1 MKGKSAG
8 IAGVGSYAP
17 SRKLTNSDLEKIV
30 DTSDEWI
37 RTRTGISERRICE
50 DGVPTSEIAV
60 IAARRAI
67 AQAGI
72 SPEEI
77 DLVICATVTPD
88 MPFPAMACIVQDKIG
103 ATRAAAFDLEAGCS
117 GFMYA
122 LAVGTQFIE
131 SGVYENV
138 LICGADSLTRIT
150 DWTDRNTCVLFGD
163 GGGAVLLR
171 PAEEGYGVLSFQ
183 LGADGSG
190 GDLLKMPA
198 GGSLMPASRETVDK
212 KLHTIKMAGNEVFK
226 FAVKVMGDAAVKA
239 LEKAHI
245 RTDEVKCFIPHQ
257 ANMRII
263 EAAARR
269 LGVGMDRF
277 FVNLNKYGNT
287 SCGSIPLA
295 LSEALE
301 VGRIRKGD
309 IVVMVG
315 FGAGLTWAAN
325 VVRWSY

>member
-1 MKGKSAG
+1 MRGNSAG
-8 IAGVGSYAP
+8 IVGVGSYAP

-77 DLVICATVTPD
+77 DLIICATVTPD
-88 MPFPAMACIVQDKIG
+88 MPFPAMGCIVQDKLG

-138 LICGADSLTRIT
+138 LVCGADSLTRIT

-163 GGGAVLLR
+163 GGGAVLLK
-171 PAEEGYGVLSFQ
+171 PVEEGYGVLSFQ

-239 LEKAHI
+239 LEKAHV

-269 LGVGMDRF
+269 LGIGMDRV

-301 VGRIRKGD
+301 LGRIKKGD

-315 FGAGLTWAAN
+315 FGAGLTWASN

>member
-1 MKGKSAG
+1 MKKNSAG
-8 IAGVGSYAP
+8 IVGVGSYAP
-17 SRKLTNSDLEKIV
+17 TRRLTNSELEKMV

-50 DGVPTSEIAV
+50 DGFPTSEIAI

-72 SPEEI
+72 SPEDI
-77 DLVICATVTPD
+77 DLIICATVTPD
-88 MPFPAMACIVQDKIG
+88 MMFPATACIIQDKLG
-103 ATRAAAFDLEAGCS
+103 ASRAAAFDLEAGCS

-131 SGVYENV
+131 SGAYETILV
-138 LICGADSLTRIT
+138 CGADSLTKIT
-150 DWTDRNTCVLFGD
+150 DWDDRNTCVLFGD
-163 GGGAVLLR
+163 GGGAMVLR
-171 PAEEGYGVLSFQ
+171 RAEEGYGVLSFQ

-190 GDLLKMPA
+190 GELLKMPA
-198 GGSLMPASRETVDK
+198 GGSLMPASRDTVDRH
-212 KLHTIKMAGNEVFK
+212 LHTIKMAGNEVFK
-226 FAVKVMGDAAVKA
+226 FAVKVMGEAAVKA

-245 RTDEVKCFIPHQ
+245 RPDEVQCFIPHQ

-269 LGVGMDRF
+269 LGIGMDRV
-277 FVNLNKYGNT
+277 FVNLAKYGNT

-295 LSEALE
+295 LGEALE
-301 VGRIRKGD
+301 LGRIKKGD
-309 IVVMVG
+309 IIVMVG
-315 FGAGLTWAAN
+315 FGAGLTWASN
-325 VVRWSY
+325 VMRWCY

>member
-1 MKGKSAG
+1 MKGKPAG
-8 IAGVGSYAP
+8 IVGVGSYAP
-17 SRKLTNSDLEKIV
+17 PRKLTNSDLEKIV

-77 DLVICATVTPD
+77 DLIICATVTPD
-88 MPFPAMACIVQDKIG
+88 MPFPAMACIVQDKLG

-131 SGVYENV
+131 SGVYQNV
-138 LICGADSLTRIT
+138 LVCGADSLTRIT

-171 PAEEGYGVLSFQ
+171 PVEEGYGVLSFQ

-239 LEKAHI
+239 LEKAQV
-245 RTDEVKCFIPHQ
+245 RTDEVRCFIPHQ

-269 LGVGMDRF
+269 LGIGMDRV

-301 VGRIRKGD
+301 LGRIRKGD
-309 IVVMVG
+309 IIVMVG

-325 VVRWSY
+325 VVRWCY